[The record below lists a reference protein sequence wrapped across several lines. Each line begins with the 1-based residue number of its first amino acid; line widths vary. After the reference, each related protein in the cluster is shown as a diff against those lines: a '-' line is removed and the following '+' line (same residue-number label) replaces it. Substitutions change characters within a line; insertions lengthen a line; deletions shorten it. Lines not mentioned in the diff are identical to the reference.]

1 MHRQP
6 LQVEIVSH
14 PGRKEVLAGL
24 ISLAVVGL
32 SVGIQWW
39 AFTGEAERMTKLREL
54 GITRCREGEWHF
66 RGALLS
72 WPPRRCL
79 CTWPVQSDPESQAK
93 ADRAESASLG
103 QEK

>member
-1 MHRQP
+1 MPRQP

-39 AFTGEAERMTKLREL
+39 AFTGEAERTVKLRKL
-54 GITRCREGEWHF
+54 GITRCREGEWHY
-66 RGALLS
+66 RGLLLA
-72 WPPRRCL
+72 WPPSKCL
-79 CTWPVQSDPESQAK
+79 CRWPVQPDPEAQIK
-93 ADRAESASLG
+93 ADQAERKSLET
-103 QEK
+103 Q

>member
-1 MHRQP
+1 MPDRP

-14 PGRKEVLAGL
+14 PGRKELLAGL
-24 ISLAVVGL
+24 ISLAVVGA
-32 SVGIQWW
+32 SVAVQWY
-39 AFTGEAERMTKLREL
+39 AFTPEAERLTKLRQL

-79 CTWPVQSDPESQAK
+79 CTWPVQPDPESQAK